1 MLDVTFFPKE
11 RAGHSKMFLHLDT
24 WDLVLTRL
32 TCQAG
37 SALEVQPGLH
47 TSSEAPFC
55 EKLIPLGRGE

>member
-11 RAGHSKMFLHLDT
+11 LSGQSKMFLHLDT
-24 WDLVLTRL
+24 WALVLTRL

-37 SALEVQPGLH
+37 SALEGLH

-55 EKLIPLGRGE
+55 GKLIPLGRGE